1 MQCRKISEKLVSRVC
16 RTGFSRINKFSP
28 PPPQLKFFDLNFK
41 ADLKSIFL
49 WWRIISGW
57 QGSILFLLARKKHTR
72 TLFLYLKKHTQ
83 FQFFVRL
90 QYKVSSNNSE
100 SHLDTAYLMTDG
112 KYRQEPPTLTQKY
125 SESSRVLVGWSDF
138 FYL

>member
-1 MQCRKISEKLVSRVC
+1 M
-16 RTGFSRINKFSP
+16 
-28 PPPQLKFFDLNFK
+28 
-41 ADLKSIFL
+41 
-49 WWRIISGW
+49 
-57 QGSILFLLARKKHTR
+57 
-72 TLFLYLKKHTQ
+72 Q

-90 QYKVSSNNSE
+90 QYQVSSNNSE